1 MSRSLFSVL
10 TRAASAPRA
19 SLGEWMGK
27 TIRLSDGAFWGQFF
41 GSQSN
46 SGKTV
51 TVNSAMRLTAVWACV
66 RVIAETISTLPI
78 GLYLKMPDGSRKDA
92 SDHDLYWI
100 LRHSPNARM
109 TAVTFWEAVVASM
122 LLKGNAY
129 VEIIRIG
136 SRIVALDFLL
146 PGRMQLD
153 VDDAGNLVY
162 WYTAP
167 GKARRPIP
175 RENMMHIPAFSLDG
189 LIGLSP
195 IAYGADVFG
204 AAMSADEAAGSTFQK
219 GLHQTVAFEVDRTLK
234 PEQRDEFRDYVKRIS
249 GAMNAG
255 LSPVL
260 EAGVTAKTIGINPVD
275 AQLLESRTYSAEDI
289 CRFFLIDP
297 TVVGY
302 GDKASNWGTGL
313 EQKQLRLQTFT
324 LRPLQRRIEEAIAK
338 SLLSPA
344 DRRRMYV
351 EYSIEGLLRA
361 DSAAR
366 ASFYSSMVQNG
377 IYTRDDCRVRENLPR
392 HGGNADV
399 LTIQSNLAPIDSLGQ
414 TTDGQAARAALLSWL
429 MQPESKP
436 QE

>member
-1 MSRSLFSVL
+1 MNRSLSSVL

-27 TIRLSDGAFWGQFF
+27 TIRLTDGAFWGQFL
-41 GSQSN
+41 GAQSA

-78 GLYLKMPDGSRKDA
+78 GLYLKMPDGSRQSAD
-92 SDHDLYWI
+92 DHDLYWI
-100 LRHSPNARM
+100 LRHSPNSKM
-109 TAVTFWEAVVASM
+109 TAVAFWEAVVASM

-129 VEIIRIG
+129 IEIRRIG
-136 SRIVALDFLL
+136 GRVVALDFLL
-146 PGRMQLD
+146 PGRMELD
-153 VDDAGNLVY
+153 VDDAGNLEY
-162 WYTAP
+162 FYTAP
-167 GKARRPIP
+167 KKARRKIP
-175 RENMMHIPAFSLDG
+175 AENMMHIPAFSLDG

-204 AAMSADEAAGSTFQK
+204 SAMSAESVAGSTFQN

-313 EQKQLRLQTFT
+313 EQKQLRLLIFT

-338 SLLSPA
+338 CLLTPVE
-344 DRRRMYV
+344 RRRMYV

-377 IYTRDDCRVRENLPR
+377 IYTRDECRVRENLKR

-399 LTIQSNLAPIDSLGQ
+399 LTVQSNLAPIDSLGQ

-429 MQPESKP
+429 MEPESKP